1 MKKFILGLIIISLF
15 TGCGVSEKEY
25 TAEPKG
31 NDVNNQIAGDI
42 LIENKAFTINDNS
55 TELLLGLTNQNDKDV
70 YIKSVKIYFKDTT
83 GNDIYEK
90 NVSVDKTLAAD
101 ESYDINVICDRALVE
116 TADYKYEL
124 VVE

>member
-1 MKKFILGLIIISLF
+1 MKKFILCLIIISLF
-15 TGCGVSEKEY
+15 TGCGVAEKEY

-31 NDVNNQIAGDI
+31 NDVNNQVAGDI

-55 TELLLGLTNQNDKDV
+55 TELLLGLTNQNDKEV
-70 YIKSVKIYFKDTT
+70 YIKSVKIYFKDTA
-83 GNDIYEK
+83 GNDIYQK

-101 ESYDINVICDRALVE
+101 ESYDINVTCDRALVE

>member
-31 NDVNNQIAGDI
+31 NDVNNQVAGDI